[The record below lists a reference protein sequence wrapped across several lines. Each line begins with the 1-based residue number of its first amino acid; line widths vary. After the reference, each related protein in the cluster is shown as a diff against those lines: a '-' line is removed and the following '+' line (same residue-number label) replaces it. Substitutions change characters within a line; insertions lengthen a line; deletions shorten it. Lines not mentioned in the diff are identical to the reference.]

1 MRRIFISHSSRDN
14 GVAKVLKE
22 HLQAHGHR
30 SLFLDFD
37 PADGIPVGRDW
48 ERELYQR
55 IRSCQAMIVICSRD
69 SMDSRWCFMEITH
82 ARALGKPLL
91 ALKVDDC
98 ELDGVLADRQAVD
111 LTKDGEKAYERLLHG
126 LAAAGLDP
134 AKTFTLDAD
143 RPPYPGLLAFQE
155 EDAAI
160 FFGRGDEITQ
170 GIELLN
176 RVHHLGD
183 PRVLMVLGASGTGK
197 SSLVRAGLVP
207 RLRRDPDR
215 WIVVDPFRPRADP
228 ARELAAVLSRTG
240 WADIAETMLGRND
253 PDALADALI
262 ALRRRAGRPGAKVL
276 LVVDQFEELL
286 GDGEPPPFL
295 AQLRSV
301 AEHAD
306 APAVILG
313 TLRSDFLDR
322 FQSSSPLLD
331 LRYEVLSL
339 GPMSESDIAEIIEE
353 PAKARDVELQEGL
366 VAALV
371 KDAGTPNALPL
382 LAFTLRELWERYAS
396 DGRLTL
402 EEYRDKLGGVQKVVG
417 EAADNVLKSARMTRE
432 QERQLRAAF
441 LAMMRITEDGK
452 YARRPVK
459 WDDLPEPV
467 RPLLERFVEARLLVS
482 GADAAERTV
491 EVAHE
496 RLFDSWGQLQGWI
509 SENAEAL
516 RMRQEVETAADS
528 WDRTKHKDLLW
539 RGARVSRAREL
550 LANGTL
556 LLDDAERRFVD
567 ASAHSEKVRRRGI
580 ISAVSVFAVVA
591 TVLALIA
598 FINAGRATRSA
609 VLAEER
615 ARAAE
620 VERVRALAAQN
631 FAEHERV
638 RARAQTVNVP
648 EDEKKALEAIAPKYL
663 AQMKRYEEEAKR
675 LQEELDAW
683 RREKGATATAPAALF
698 TLEVLRA
705 EMGTAFILHYGQP
718 DSSRRLLIDGGSART
733 YRDVLRPRL
742 DALRS
747 GGKALPLDLV
757 VATQT
762 DDQHIGGLI
771 SLVEDLRRRTAA
783 DPFVKVGT
791 LWSNA
796 FVPGPPEMTW
806 ELVKLQRKGRLVAGA
821 RELPVPVNSPFA
833 RMVAAPEAGSAHV
846 SLDDGLKVVVLSP
859 RVQWLRTFATHWL
872 DQWRGRAEDRELP
885 QPLLGA
891 LMDYDILETFVDP
904 RIELVPSP
912 AVPPTIEAADP
923 EGTESSDGFSTGGY
937 LDRSA
942 VNLGSIVLMLEL
954 HGKRVLLTADARG
967 DVILDA
973 LAQAGY
979 MDERGNT
986 EVDVLVLPHGGSPNN
1001 VAVDFFRRVKARHYV
1016 LSNNGTFKNPRVR
1029 TFEMLFEARRGD
1041 PRPFSL
1047 GLTYAP
1053 EQYKGDYPVAEL
1065 CALLARER
1073 KAGTPFEVV
1082 TPKPEQVSFGIDL
1095 WSDATF
1101 VDKGTR
1107 NAVCGL

>member
-14 GVAKVLKE
+14 GVAKSLKE
-22 HLQAHGHR
+22 YLQAHGHR

-37 PADGIPVGRDW
+37 PADGIPAGRDW

-69 SMDSRWCFMEITH
+69 SMASRWCFMEITH

-170 GIELLN
+170 GLELLN

-197 SSLVRAGLVP
+197 SSLARAGLVP
-207 RLRRDPDR
+207 RLRRDPER
-215 WIVVDPFRPRADP
+215 WIVVDPFRPRADA
-228 ARELAAVLSRTG
+228 ARELAGVLSRAE
-240 WADIAETMLGRND
+240 WADIAEAIRGRND
-253 PDALADALI
+253 PDALADALV
-262 ALRRRAGRPGAKVL
+262 ALRQRAGRPGAKVL

-286 GDGEPPPFL
+286 GDGAPPPFL
-295 AQLRSV
+295 AQLRRV
-301 AEHAD
+301 AESAD
-306 APAVILG
+306 ASAVILG

-322 FQSSSPLLD
+322 FQSSGPLLD

-353 PAKARDVELQEGL
+353 PAKGKDVELEEGL

-417 EAADNVLKSARMTRE
+417 EAADNVLKSARVTRE

-482 GADAAERTV
+482 GAEGAERTV

-496 RLFDSWGQLQGWI
+496 RLFDSWGQLQDWI

-516 RMRQEVETAADS
+516 RVRQEVETAADS
-528 WDRTKHKDLLW
+528 WDSTKHKDLLW

-556 LLDDAERRFVD
+556 LLNDAGRRFVD

-580 ISAVSVFAVVA
+580 ISAVSAFAVVA

-598 FINAGRATRSA
+598 FVNAGRATKSA

-638 RARAQTVNVP
+638 RARAQTEGVP

-663 AQMKRYEEEAKR
+663 DQMKRYEEEAKR
-675 LQEELDAW
+675 LQKELDDW
-683 RREKGATATAPAALF
+683 RREKGVTAAAPGALF

-705 EMGTAFILHYGQP
+705 EAGTAFIIHYGRP
-718 DSSRRLLIDGGSART
+718 DSSRHILIDGGSART
-733 YRDVLRPRL
+733 YRDALKPRL
-742 DALRS
+742 DALR

-771 SLVEDLRRRTAA
+771 SLVDDLRRQTAA
-783 DPFVKVGT
+783 DPSVTVGA

-796 FVPGPPEMTW
+796 FVPGPPEMAAA
-806 ELVKLQRKGRLVAGA
+806 LVKLQRKGRLVAGA
-821 RELPVPVNSPFA
+821 RELPVPVNAPFT

-846 SLDDGLKVVVLSP
+846 NLDDGLKLVVLSP

-872 DQWRGRAEDRELP
+872 EQWRGRAEDRELSRH
-885 QPLLGA
+885 LVRA
-891 LMDYDILETFVDP
+891 LVDYDILETFADP
-904 RIELVPSP
+904 RVELVPSP
-912 AVPPTIEAADP
+912 AVPPTVEAAAP
-923 EGTESSDGFSTGGY
+923 ERTESSDGFSTGGY

-954 HGKRVLLTADARG
+954 HGKRMLLTADARG

-986 EVDVLVLPHGGSPNN
+986 ELDVLVLPHGGSSNN

-1016 LSNNGTFKNPRVR
+1016 LSNNGTFNNPRVR
-1029 TFEMLFEARRGD
+1029 TFEMLFAGRRGD

-1053 EQYKGDYPVAEL
+1053 EQYKADYPVAEL

-1073 KAGTPFEVV
+1073 RAGTPFEVV
-1082 TPKPEQVSFGIDL
+1082 TPKQDQISFGIDL

-1101 VDKGTR
+1101 VDKGDR